1 MKKTLI
7 PLIFLTFLVQM
18 RTHGNNI
25 VEKKNDTVSIGIPII
40 EKFKTNYASNKILSS
55 VPLGLV
61 TTIQYKLDFEN
72 FYGNQNIDMQCVE
85 INFASFW
92 NAFIQNTTVFNSW
105 QNETSQG
112 LNILYALDSI
122 SGNRHFSYSF
132 YLGDTLNCAQINN
145 NLNYFIPN
153 FSNQS
158 LVLDP
163 SGASSV
169 TPDMFNSYF
178 NTVKMRD
185 FTNFGAGPTTLINT
199 IQCNAVSAHPRIE
212 FIQKHFLHQFIT
224 NNNSSLFNGTE
235 PKNNVRIVFSH
246 GARVVV
252 FNDINP
258 ACTLPLNLKHRF
270 HVPYVYITGSN
281 NVPLIDE
288 VIYPNAPFTNK
299 ALNLGRLCPPQ
310 CPLN

>member
-1 MKKTLI
+1 MKNTQKMML
-7 PLIFLTFLVQM
+7 
-18 RTHGNNI
+18 
-25 VEKKNDTVSIGIPII
+25 E
-40 EKFKTNYASNKILSS
+40 A
-55 VPLGLV
+55 PLGLEQF
-61 TTIQYKLDFEN
+61 IQYNLDFDI
-72 FYGNQNIDMQCVE
+72 FYGNQDINSQDVVID
-85 INFASFW
+85 FANFW
-92 NAFIQNTTVFNSW
+92 NTFIQNPTVFNSW
-105 QNETSQG
+105 QNDTSQG
-112 LNILYALDSI
+112 LNILYTLQNIAGES
-122 SGNRHFSYSF
+122 NFSYSF
-132 YLGDTLNCAQINN
+132 YLGPMLKCTQIDNTR
-145 NLNYFIPN
+145 NYFIPN

-163 SGASSV
+163 SGAGSV
-169 TPDMFNSYF
+169 TPGMFNSYF

-185 FTNFGAGPTTLINT
+185 FTNFGAGPTTPINT

-224 NNNSSLFNGTE
+224 NNNSSLFNGTV

-252 FNDINP
+252 FDDINP
-258 ACTLPLNLKHRF
+258 ACTLPLNLKYRF
-270 HVPYVYITGSN
+270 HVPYVYFTDSN

-310 CPLN
+310 CP